1 MKKKKLV
8 KRVTFAITFCCLM
21 GLLLSTYHIH
31 KLTRSVER
39 DIASSNAELEDNMT
53 KLQNL
58 QEEMEEMDSVEY
70 IERIAREQLGMV
82 DADTIIIKEKP

>member
-1 MKKKKLV
+1 
-8 KRVTFAITFCCLM
+8 M

-58 QEEMEEMDSVEY
+58 QEEMEEMDSFYQSKEHVSREVMFSVVWHVFCGSVVC
-70 IERIAREQLGMV
+70 RARHRL
-82 DADTIIIKEKP
+82 TF